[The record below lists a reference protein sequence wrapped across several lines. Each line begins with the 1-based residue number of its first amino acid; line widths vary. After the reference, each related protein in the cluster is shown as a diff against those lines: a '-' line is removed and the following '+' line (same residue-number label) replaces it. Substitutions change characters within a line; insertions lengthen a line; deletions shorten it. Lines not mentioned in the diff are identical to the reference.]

1 MSSTYSE
8 IEDNYKRLVK
18 EVHPQRNNKGNER
31 YYEINSA
38 YEILR
43 DSYKREF
50 YDLYGEQP
58 IPILQ
63 NREVGFAKSRV
74 LFRNNL
80 LAFILLSTISI
91 SNLMFVPLYI
101 YYIEIHLGHIFLVH
115 NYFFIASCLYSLLT
129 NRKNYGRMIVQ
140 LFKMIIVSTNLIIIA
155 TELFLACLYANRIIN
170 GLVGAIVV
178 SLLELI
184 Q

>member
-18 EVHPQRNNKGNER
+18 EVHPQRNTKENEK

-101 YYIEIHLGHIFLVH
+101 YYIEIHLRSHIP
-115 NYFFIASCLYSLLT
+115 CT
-129 NRKNYGRMIVQ
+129 
-140 LFKMIIVSTNLIIIA
+140 
-155 TELFLACLYANRIIN
+155 
-170 GLVGAIVV
+170 
-178 SLLELI
+178 
-184 Q
+184 